1 MTETI
6 SPAALARPHNPARGI
21 MFTAMAMALF
31 PLSDA
36 TVKWL
41 SGDYHVL
48 QLLFVRSLFVFL
60 PTLFF
65 LHQAGGFKMLR
76 SKRKKLLALRGIL
89 AVGSWSL
96 YLFGISRMPLAD
108 ATAVFFSAPLI
119 MAALSMPLLGEPVGP
134 RRWIAIVVG
143 FGGVVVI
150 IDPGAGVMGR
160 GALLV
165 LLAATL
171 FSFAQI
177 AARKLGST
185 ESSATLVFYTTT
197 ILVVVTGAIQPFI
210 WVPMSWRDVGFLA
223 GAGLV
228 TGVAQFCQTQSLR
241 LAPIAIIAPFLFTQL
256 IWATLYG
263 YWLWGDLPG
272 PSILIGGSVLII
284 SGLYVFYREMRVK
297 G

>member
-6 SPAALARPHNPARGI
+6 SPAVAARPHNPARGI

-48 QLLFVRSLFVFL
+48 QLLFVRSLFVFV

-65 LHQAGGFKMLR
+65 LYHAGGFKMLR
-76 SKRKKLLALRGIL
+76 SKRKKLLAVRGVL
-89 AVGSWSL
+89 AVCSWSL

-119 MAALSMPLLGEPVGP
+119 MTVLSMPLLGEPVGP

-143 FGGVVVI
+143 FGGVVII
-150 IDPGAGVMGR
+150 IDPGAGMVSS

-177 AARKLGST
+177 AARKLSST

-197 ILVVVTGAIQPFI
+197 ILVVVTGVIQPFI
-210 WVPMSWRDVGFLA
+210 WIDMSWRDVGFLA
-223 GAGLV
+223 VAGLV

-241 LAPIAIIAPFLFTQL
+241 LAPIAIVAPFLFTQL

-284 SGLYVFYREMRVK
+284 SGLYVFYRETRH